1 MQDVDF
7 LYSNLEF
14 ILPLPVDIIPESKT
28 ICGLSINVDASAA
41 MSMKC
46 LARKCT
52 EGERPLNKSQKKK
65 HKKKIVTL
73 DDSDLFDN
81 DLDFSEFINLSPASS
96 SNLEEN
102 KTRDSSSGT
111 KNLNNSLESS
121 IESIPHPP
129 KTPAGKK
136 SSVLV
141 SHCLNSLTEFMDNMS
156 FLDVLL
162 TDIKEQKELGKNDFR
177 WTDGMVKSGLCD
189 EFSFES
195 NDGWTSQSSRELKAT
210 AEALTFTKCS
220 STISKALES
229 SLNSC
234 KKLGRDPTKDLTFS
248 VSQKHNN
255 VCFSQSATDLD
266 SAWKRISV
274 IKSVFSSRSLLN
286 LGNRQA
292 SVIEYLPVL
301 HNICRIEKL
310 KEQGKSKRRFLHYFE
325 GIHLDI
331 PKETVNTLAAEFP

>member
-1 MQDVDF
+1 HKITTKEEWHKLIQLLTEFHMQDVDF

-41 MSMKC
+41 RSMKC

-156 FLDVLL
+156 FLDALL

-189 EFSFES
+189 EFSLES

-255 VCFSQSATDLD
+255 VCFSQSAIDL
-266 SAWKRISV
+266 
-274 IKSVFSSRSLLN
+274 
-286 LGNRQA
+286 
-292 SVIEYLPVL
+292 E
-301 HNICRIEKL
+301 
-310 KEQGKSKRRFLHYFE
+310 
-325 GIHLDI
+325 
-331 PKETVNTLAAEFP
+331 